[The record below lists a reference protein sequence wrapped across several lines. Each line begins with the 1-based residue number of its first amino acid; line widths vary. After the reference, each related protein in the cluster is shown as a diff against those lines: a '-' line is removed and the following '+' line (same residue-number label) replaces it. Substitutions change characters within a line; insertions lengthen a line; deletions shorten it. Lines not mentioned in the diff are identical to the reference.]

1 MKRALLYTL
10 FAIAATLANIASQ
23 ELFLQLYNDQ
33 ALLPSIMLGTAA
45 GLLVKYLLDRR
56 YIFRMADRPL
66 NQDTSQFLAYA
77 ITGLFTTAIFW
88 GTELAFDRI
97 FATREA
103 RYAGAVLGLACGYVI
118 KYQLDRRYVF
128 TRRTV

>member
-1 MKRALLYTL
+1 YTL
-10 FAIAATLANIASQ
+10 FAIVATLANIAGQ
-23 ELFLQLYNDQ
+23 EISLQLYDEQ
-33 ALLPSIMLGTAA
+33 ALIVAIMVGTAT

-56 YIFRMADRPL
+56 YICRMADRPMSL
-66 NQDTSQFLAYA
+66 DSRQFLSYA

-88 GTELAFDRI
+88 GTELAFDSL
-97 FATREA
+97 FGTWQA
-103 RYAGAVLGLACGYVI
+103 RYAGAVLGLACGYII